1 MVSVRGRRARQFGCL
16 AVARISRIQGV
27 QLLLRSLAVQGSWNY
42 RTLQGAGVAYALLPV
57 LSRLHGGDGAA
68 LARSVGRHTDF
79 FNAHPYFATIA
90 IGALARMETE
100 GIDDE
105 AISHFKRALVGPL
118 GTLGDR
124 LIWARWRPFCL
135 LLAILIFFA
144 GAPWWVVSAAF
155 LLLYNVLHFG
165 LRIWGLRLG
174 WQQGRDVARVLL
186 SSPLR
191 RLPDRLT
198 IPLAAVSGAVLPPVA
213 LLLGA
218 GAGVSPLAIISTAL
232 PLAVVGY
239 WRPVLVGRLAVAGLI
254 VGALVLAAFGQVLS

>member
-1 MVSVRGRRARQFGCL
+1 MVSVRAWRARQLGCL
-16 AVARISRIQGV
+16 AVARIGRIQGV

-57 LSRLHGGDGAA
+57 LSRLHEGDGAT

-100 GIDDE
+100 EIDE
-105 AISHFKRALVGPL
+105 EEISHFKRALIGPL

-165 LRIWGLRLG
+165 LRIWGLRVG

-213 LLLGA
+213 LLIGA

-254 VGALVLAAFGQVLS
+254 VGASVLAAFGQVLS